1 MSFNTLTFNTL
12 DVLKLEVDNK
22 TLFLMLIDKGKKS
35 YSSKQFHCL

>member
-22 TLFLMLIDKGKKS
+22 TLFLMLTGNGKKIIL
-35 YSSKQFHCL
+35 F